1 MPMCDSCY
9 FDFDEFVGDDGDFVS
24 HMRIGLG
31 LYDVFGQ
38 YWAENGT
45 KVVHFVD
52 LHSNGCLVV
61 LIFARV
67 GRIVINIP
75 AAIACCIVACC
86 IEACP
91 RRSVPHNTISHISS
105 K

>member
-1 MPMCDSCY
+1 MCDSCY

-24 HMRIGLG
+24 HVRIRLG

-45 KVVHFVD
+45 KVVHFVNV
-52 LHSNGCLVV
+52 HSNGCLDVP
-61 LIFARV
+61 IFVRV
-67 GRIVINIP
+67 GGIVIIILST
-75 AAIACCIVACC
+75 IARCIVAC

-91 RRSVPHNTISHISS
+91 LRSVPRNTISHISS